1 MDMGLKHKL
10 ETTQDR
16 LTMHIC
22 TIPSAVVTQ
31 AIAASGADCVI
42 IDLEHGA
49 IDYAAA
55 HAMIATTQGTDCTPI
70 VRIAAHG
77 EHHVK
82 RALDLGA
89 QGIMFPLIETAVQ
102 ARAAVA
108 SLRYPP
114 NGSRSFGPFLAQSYQ
129 GTNLLDYPQAVDGS
143 LFCCLLAETVTAVEN
158 IQEICAVPGIDMIV
172 PAQFDLSTSLGIP
185 GDFANPLFQDAVKT
199 IEDAANA
206 ANIPLANAALAKPQA
221 DALFARGYRAIAGF
235 DVLWL
240 KARAEEAQDWCKA

>member
-1 MDMGLKHKL
+1 MTLKQKL

-22 TIPSAVVTQ
+22 TIPSAAVTQ

-55 HAMIATTQGTDCTPI
+55 HAMIAATQGTDCTPV
-70 VRIAAHG
+70 VRIAAHDAQ
-77 EHHVK
+77 HVK

-89 QGIMFPLIETAVQ
+89 QGIMFPLIETAEQ
-102 ARAAVA
+102 AREAVA

-114 NGSRSFGPFLAQSYQ
+114 IGKRSFGPFLAHSYQ
-129 GTNLLDYPQAVDGS
+129 GSTLQDYPGAVDGS
-143 LFCCLLAETVTAVEN
+143 LFCCLLTETVAAVEN
-158 IQEICAVPGIDMIV
+158 IEEICAVEGIDMIV

-185 GDFANPLFQDAVKT
+185 GDFSNPLFQDAVKT

-206 ANIPLANAALAKPQA
+206 ANIPLANAALAQSQA
-221 DALFARGYRAIAGF
+221 EALFAKGYRAIAGF

-240 KARAEEAQDWCKA
+240 KAKAEEAQAWCNA